1 MVSRSRGDFW
11 IYDLATATMSR
22 LTTDSATYYGEWSP
36 DGRYFYYVHLLDKT
50 NTVIRRRVDGSA
62 PAESLFSDRELE
74 SFALHP
80 GGQKIVYTQN
90 HGHGVQ
96 QLVVRE
102 MPPNSPAHPLT
113 GFPNDATAFRFSPD
127 GRWLAYTSSESG
139 RAEVYVRPFPGPGS
153 RVQVSPAGGA
163 EPVWA
168 PDGTRLFYR
177 DNAGRD
183 LFVATLDPARAMTV
197 LSRRKLFS
205 GNFDWDWDIADYDV
219 SRDGKE
225 LLMVRFPNEDQEI
238 VVTTHWEKVLRERLR
253 VGN

>member
-1 MVSRSRGDFW
+1 
-11 IYDLATATMSR
+11 
-22 LTTDSATYYGEWSP
+22 
-36 DGRYFYYVHLLDKT
+36 
-50 NTVIRRRVDGSA
+50 
-62 PAESLFSDRELE
+62 
-74 SFALHP
+74 
-80 GGQKIVYTQN
+80 
-90 HGHGVQ
+90 
-96 QLVVRE
+96 
-102 MPPNSPAHPLT
+102 
-113 GFPNDATAFRFSPD
+113 
-127 GRWLAYTSSESG
+127 
-139 RAEVYVRPFPGPGS
+139 VRPFPGPGS

-163 EPVWA
+163 EPVWS

-183 LFVATLDPARAMTV
+183 LFVAKLDPARAMTV